1 MAATVLQ
8 EFSGVDS
15 AGIEYAFDLVYDNG
29 GTADA
34 VDDELK
40 IVMKAGSMNLNA
52 IYLSDGDAQAWE
64 IEGSDPF
71 AKVVRKL
78 PIQDGKEKAPKLVGR
93 IKFDQ
98 PLKADR
104 LSPALN
110 MNGSGVSWD
119 SLLVT
124 SDPGLAGAQ
133 PLQAG
138 DELVLSGLR
147 EDLAS
152 LRELDTAR
160 VDKKLIFGFRAT
172 SVNAGDSIKLV
183 SEVASTLKELT
194 AFLGRLDAA
203 AAFSLVDTTAA
214 MV

>member
-8 EFSGVDS
+8 GFSGVDS
-15 AGIEYAFDLVYDNG
+15 SGFEYAFDLVYDNG
-29 GTADA
+29 DTADA
-34 VDDELK
+34 ADDELK

-78 PIQDGKEKAPKLVGR
+78 PIQDGKEKTPGLGGR

-119 SLLVT
+119 SLLAI

-147 EDLAS
+147 EDLVA
-152 LRELDTAR
+152 LRKLDSER

-183 SEVASTLKELT
+183 SEVASS
-194 AFLGRLDAA
+194 LDEVTTFFAGLDKA
-203 AAFSLVDTTAA
+203 GFFLVDTTAA